1 MGEEHVTFGKRRLGK
16 LHEIA
21 LMFKAKNP
29 QSIKHT
35 EREIND

>member
-1 MGEEHVTFGKRRLGK
+1 MGEEHVRFGKRQLRK
-16 LHEIA
+16 FHEIA